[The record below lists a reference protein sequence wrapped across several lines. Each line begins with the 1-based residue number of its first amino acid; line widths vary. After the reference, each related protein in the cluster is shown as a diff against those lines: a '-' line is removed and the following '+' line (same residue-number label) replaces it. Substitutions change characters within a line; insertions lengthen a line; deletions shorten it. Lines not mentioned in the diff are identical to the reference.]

1 MGDKRKL
8 MAAIIGA
15 ITTYIQM
22 EPKSPQVAPMVKPEQ
37 KPIGGK
43 FPNDGR

>member
-8 MAAIIGA
+8 MAAIMVA

-22 EPKSPQVAPMVKPEQ
+22 EPSQPAPKEGS
-37 KPIGGK
+37 K
-43 FPNDGR
+43 